1 MKIYDDYNNYTY
13 AKGNTEEELIK
24 NWNEKAEENFS
35 WILEDLG
42 NFNEKEDEN
51 IKKFFEECIQKQ
63 ESLTGIE
70 FIIKEINKI
79 EVNNIKVYK

>member
-13 AKGNTEEELIK
+13 AKGNTEKELIK

-79 EVNNIKVYK
+79 EVNNIKIYK

>member
-1 MKIYDDYNNYTY
+1 MKIYDDYNDYTY

-51 IKKFFEECIQKQ
+51 IKEFFKKYIQKQ
-63 ESLTGIE
+63 ESLIGIE

-79 EVNNIKVYK
+79 EVNNIKIYK

>member
-51 IKKFFEECIQKQ
+51 IKEFFKKCIQKQ
-63 ESLTGIE
+63 ESLIGIE

-79 EVNNIKVYK
+79 EVNNIKIYK